1 MNRRQLLLVLE
12 EQPRDVVR
20 EIVLHCTIH
29 DEHVR
34 DADDGDR
41 RGDSGVGARW
51 NLDRE
56 IEIAIRLTERR
67 DQIAARHESHR
78 DPRRVRQILDRRG
91 GQAAAEEEGVIVQL
105 ENR

>member
-20 EIVLHCTIH
+20 EIVRHCTIH

-34 DADDGDR
+34 DADDRDR
-41 RGDSGVGARW
+41 RGDSGVAARW

-56 IEIAIRLTERR
+56 RETTVRLTERR
-67 DQIAARHESHR
+67 EQMI
-78 DPRRVRQILDRRG
+78 RRRRWS
-91 GQAAAEEEGVIVQL
+91 
-105 ENR
+105 